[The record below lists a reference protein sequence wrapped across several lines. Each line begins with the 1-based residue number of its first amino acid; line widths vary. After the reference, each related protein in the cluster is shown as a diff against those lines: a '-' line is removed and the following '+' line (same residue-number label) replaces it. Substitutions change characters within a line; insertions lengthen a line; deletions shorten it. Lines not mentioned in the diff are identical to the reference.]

1 MRLQVRLYFL
11 TLRYVARANPS
22 TDNSL
27 IESQFSTESSATDL
41 RRVDLSPSAS
51 RALSY
56 TTTSYDEGSEQFDE
70 TFIERNHSDDDDNG
84 SHDAQPQQ
92 PSWSHVIGVQDL
104 PVLARLSTLY
114 ERNTDFTPTHS
125 VVSSRSSSILS
136 NRPQQRDFPATPS
149 RHSRSSTDP
158 GYSSPAPRRGSKIE
172 DRIAFYEERGVSP
185 SLPSSSPSLHSR
197 SPSVPTTTSPRS
209 TFHTMPSISQFTAQS
224 PTSYGYTK
232 SSPHASLSQVTTQ
245 TRSSSPTRSSRSQV
259 TTQTRSSS
267 PTRSSRSSQSS
278 SSTGRRENQFISC

>member
-1 MRLQVRLYFL
+1 MPFQFP
-11 TLRYVARANPS
+11 TLRYVARANCS
-22 TDNSL
+22 AANSL

-51 RALSY
+51 RAPSY
-56 TTTSYDEGSEQFDE
+56 ATTSYDEGSEQFDE
-70 TFIERNHSDDDDNG
+70 AFIERNLSDDDNG
-84 SHDAQPQQ
+84 SHNAQSRQ

-114 ERNTDFTPTHS
+114 ERNTDYTPTHS

-136 NRPQQRDFPATPS
+136 GRHQQRDFPVTPS

-158 GYSSPAPRRGSKIE
+158 GYSSPAPRRSSRIE

-197 SPSVPTTTSPRS
+197 SPSVPSTTSPRS
-209 TFHTMPSISQFTAQS
+209 TFYAMPSISQFTAQS
-224 PTSYGYTK
+224 PISSGHTK
-232 SSPHASLSQVTTQ
+232 SSAHM
-245 TRSSSPTRSSRSQV
+245 SPSQV

-278 SSTGRRENQFISC
+278 SSTGRRKTNSSHAKMLICRRNCP